1 MINKITGRFIAT
13 TLLAAAGVLVVS
25 ACGSSDEPGQVTTP
39 GDTGPIALLEEETAQ
54 GVDPGTYQFPPA
66 GQSRLIEGDEAL
78 EITRTHGSDLLVV
91 NYWATWCGPCV
102 EELPYFVRLSKEYN
116 EENVRFVGYSLDF
129 PEEIEDNVDPFLK
142 ERGIPYANMVL
153 QVDPNSYIPKVLSD
167 WRGNVPATFFYDREG
182 NLVGHVIDSVKYD
195 ELAGM
200 VSEILEELGVDAEK
214 TELTDSA
221 VEAIS
226 ETET

>member
-1 MINKITGRFIAT
+1 MKTPGYIAT
-13 TLLAAAGVLVVS
+13 MLLAAAGLALVS
-25 ACGSSDEPGQVTTP
+25 ACGSPEESPQATSPETP
-39 GDTGPIALLEEETAQ
+39 GAVAM
-54 GVDPGTYQFPPA
+54 VDPPVTQTNSDVYQFPPPA
-66 GQSRLIEGDEAL
+66 QSRLVEA
-78 EITRTHGSDLLVV
+78 EEAIRVTKTHGSDLLVV

-129 PEEIEDNVDPFLK
+129 PEEIEGNVDPFLK
-142 ERGIPYANMVL
+142 ERGIPYANLVL
-153 QVDPNSYIPKVLSD
+153 EVDPNTYVQQILD
-167 WRGNVPATFFYDREG
+167 EWRGNVPATFFYDREG

-195 ELAGM
+195 ELSEM
-200 VSEILEELGVDAEK
+200 VAEILEELGVDAEK

-221 VEAIS
+221 VEALS